1 MVFHNQRE
9 LKRGFITVKDIWIE
23 VLIYIDGG
31 LDTREDPNLEQLID
45 IITDFTVSHLGRGV
59 IVEDDVVIKAYCT
72 PDEMEAGF
80 IEELMR
86 FLEELNERH
95 GGYLDFHLDTR
106 PIHTED
112 WSEGWKAHFKPIKIG
127 HSLVIKPTWEEYVPH
142 EGEIVVEID
151 PGQAFGTGTHA
162 TTRLCLELLEE
173 YITRGDG
180 VTSVLDCGT
189 GTGILG
195 ISCAKLG
202 VREVLMLDIDPVAA
216 EVARHNCQLNHVQ
229 QYCSVTTTPIW
240 EIQDT
245 FDLVVANLDKG
256 TLLLLAQDLT
266 RVISRGG
273 ALVVSGILEGQGEA
287 IIERFESLGLVKESI
302 RKDREDP
309 EWIAISFRQNDGNP
323 FDSD

>member
-1 MVFHNQRE
+1 M
-9 LKRGFITVKDIWIE
+9 KDIWIE
-23 VLIYIDGG
+23 LSIFIDGG

-45 IITDFTVSHLGRGV
+45 ILTEFIVSRLGRGV

-72 PDEMEAGF
+72 SEEIVVGF
-80 IEELMR
+80 VEELMR
-86 FLEELNERH
+86 FLNSLSERH
-95 GGYLDFHLDTR
+95 GGYIDFRVDSR

-127 HSLVIKPTWEEYVPH
+127 RSLVIKPTWEEYVPE

-173 YITRGDG
+173 YIKRGDG
-180 VTSVLDCGT
+180 IRSALDCGT

-195 ISCAKLG
+195 ITCAKLG
-202 VREVLMLDIDPVAA
+202 VREVLMVDIDPVAA
-216 EVARHNCQLNHVQ
+216 EVARKNCRLNHVH

-240 EIQDT
+240 EIEET
-245 FDLVVANLDKG
+245 FDLVLANLDKG
-256 TLLLLAQDLT
+256 TLLLLAQDIT

-273 ALVVSGILEGQGEA
+273 VLVVSGILEEQGEA
-287 IIERFESLGLVKESI
+287 IERRFVSLGLTKEAV

-309 EWIAISFRQNDGNP
+309 EWIAISFRKSG
-323 FDSD
+323 